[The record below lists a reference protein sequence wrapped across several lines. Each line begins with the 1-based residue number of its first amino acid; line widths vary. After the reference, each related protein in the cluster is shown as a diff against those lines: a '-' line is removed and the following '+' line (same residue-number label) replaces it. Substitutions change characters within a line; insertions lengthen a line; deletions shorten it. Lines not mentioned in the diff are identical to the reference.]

1 MKFLVVLI
9 LFAVATY
16 FLVRLVQERG
26 LPGSKGPGGGGRGN
40 LPGRPQGPRGPRTPR
55 PSAPPAPRGPDDDD
69 DFLRELD
76 RKRRTERD
84 DSEG

>member
-1 MKFLVVLI
+1 MKFLLVLI

-26 LPGSKGPGGGGRGN
+26 LPGSSGSGGGRGN
-40 LPGRPQGPRGPRTPR
+40 LPGRPQGPRGPSRPR
-55 PSAPPAPRGPDDDD
+55 PPAPRGPDDDD

-76 RKRRTERD
+76 RKRRSKRE
-84 DSEG
+84 DSDG

>member
-1 MKFLVVLI
+1 MVVLI

-26 LPGSKGPGGGGRGN
+26 LPGSPGGGGGRGN
-40 LPGRPQGPRGPRTPR
+40 LPGRPKAPQGPSRPR
-55 PSAPPAPRGPDDDD
+55 PPAPRGPDDDD

>member
-1 MKFLVVLI
+1 MKFLIVLI

-26 LPGSKGPGGGGRGN
+26 LPGSPGGGGGRGN
-40 LPGRPQGPRGPRTPR
+40 LPGRPKGPQGPRR
-55 PSAPPAPRGPDDDD
+55 PPAPRGPDDDD

>member
-1 MKFLVVLI
+1 MKFLIVLI

-26 LPGSKGPGGGGRGN
+26 LPGSPGGGGGRGN
-40 LPGRPQGPRGPRTPR
+40 LPGRPKAPQGPSRPR
-55 PSAPPAPRGPDDDD
+55 PPAPRGPDDDD

>member
-1 MKFLVVLI
+1 MLI

-16 FLVRLVQERG
+16 YLVRLVQTRG
-26 LPGSKGPGGGGRGN
+26 LPGQQGTGDGGRGG
-40 LPGRPQGPRGPRTPR
+40 LPQGPQGPRGPR

-76 RKRRTERD
+76 RKRRTQRD

>member
-1 MKFLVVLI
+1 MKFLIVLI

-26 LPGSKGPGGGGRGN
+26 LPGSPGGGGGRGN
-40 LPGRPQGPRGPRTPR
+40 LPGRPKGPQGPRRPR
-55 PSAPPAPRGPDDDD
+55 PPAPRGPDDDD

-76 RKRRTERD
+76 RKRRTERG

>member
-1 MKFLVVLI
+1 MIVLI
-9 LFAVATY
+9 LFAAATY

-26 LPGSKGPGGGGRGN
+26 LPGSSGGGRGGGRGN
-40 LPGRPQGPRGPRTPR
+40 LPGRPQGPQGPSRPR
-55 PSAPPAPRGPDDDD
+55 PPAPRGPDDDD

-76 RKRRTERD
+76 RKRRAERD